1 MKYFISALLVLCSCY
16 SQASFKE
23 KSGDFLEIA
32 MPLTAV
38 GITYYHEDMQG
49 FKELAYTLSA
59 TALTTVLLKK
69 TVKKERPD
77 GSGDDAFPSGHAAI
91 TFSSASFLERRYGW
105 KYGVP
110 AYLLASWTAYTRVD
124 ADKHEVE
131 DVLAGAAIGYAF
143 SYLFVSENQALKVAP
158 LISKNYVGLSAQM
171 IF

>member
-1 MKYFISALLVLCSCY
+1 MILCSFP

-32 MPLTAV
+32 MPLASV
-38 GITYYHEDMQG
+38 GITYYHDDMQG

-69 TVKKERPD
+69 TVEKDRPD

-124 ADKHEVE
+124 TDKHEIE

-143 SYLFVSENQALKVAP
+143 SYLFVSEYQQLKIAP
-158 LISKNYVGLSAQM
+158 LVSKNYVGFSAFM
-171 IF
+171 TF

>member
-1 MKYFISALLVLCSCY
+1 MLILFSFS
-16 SQASFKE
+16 SHASFKE
-23 KSGDFLEIA
+23 NSGNFLEIA

-38 GITYYHEDMQG
+38 GITYYHDDMQG

-91 TFSSASFLERRYGW
+91 TFSTASFLEKRYGW

-124 ADKHEVE
+124 ADKHEIE

-143 SYLFVSENQALKVAP
+143 SYFFVSENQTLQIAP
-158 LISKNYVGLSAQM
+158 LVSKNHVGLSAYM
-171 IF
+171 TF